1 MCIQKDKSLC
11 RHTVCLSVHVRT
23 AGCSCGI
30 NFFFYPLHWQ
40 FWQATRMNYI
50 VSLSHFIILKFRFSL
65 PRYKDALGGLWV
77 VLILLLCYFLTE
89 TLRVSSSTWLSYWT
103 DQSSLKAHGPLF
115 YNTIYSLLSF
125 GQV

>member
-11 RHTVCLSVHVRT
+11 RHTVCVSVHVRK

-30 NFFFYPLHWQ
+30 IFFFNPLHWQ
-40 FWQATRMNYI
+40 FWQATLMNYI

-103 DQSSLKAHGPLF
+103 DQSSLKTHGPLF